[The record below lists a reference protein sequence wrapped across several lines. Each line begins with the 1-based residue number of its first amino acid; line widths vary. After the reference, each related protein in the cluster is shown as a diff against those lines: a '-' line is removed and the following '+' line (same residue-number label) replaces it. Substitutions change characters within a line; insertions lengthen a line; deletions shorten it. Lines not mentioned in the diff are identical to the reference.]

1 MDKRLELQFQGFL
14 TTPPLWFKNDLFN
27 LHQFEF
33 PRAPL
38 LPKETILAGSPS
50 LLTNFVLGKRAESF
64 FELALT
70 HSDRFQVIA
79 QNIQI
84 QREKITLG
92 EIDFLIEDTVKNRQ
106 LHIELVCKFY
116 VYDPSFENE
125 LERWIGPNRKD
136 TLLQKTEKLMQ
147 KQLPLLY
154 KPETE
159 PYLSGL
165 NLQSEKLQQEV
176 CFKANLF
183 IPKNL
188 ENKEFKHINNQCI
201 SGFWIHSEEFTEIDY
216 GRFQF
221 LAPKK
226 QDWSIAPKYGEN
238 WVSYSKI
245 KESIGELILQKKS
258 PLIWIRKNKEEFEH
272 LFVVWW

>member
-14 TTPPLWFKNDLFN
+14 ATPPLWFKNDLFD
-27 LHQFEF
+27 LPQFEF

-38 LPKETILAGSPS
+38 LSKEKILAGSPS

-64 FELALT
+64 FQLALA
-70 HSDRFQVIA
+70 HSERFQVIA

-92 EIDFLIEDTVKNRQ
+92 EIDFLIEDIFKNRQ
-106 LHIELVCKFY
+106 FHIELVCKFY

-136 TLLQKTEKLMQ
+136 SLLQKTEKLKQ
-147 KQLPLLY
+147 KQLPLLH
-154 KPETE
+154 KPETG
-159 PYLSGL
+159 PYLSEL
-165 NLQSEKLQQEV
+165 NLKSEKLQQEV

-183 IPKNL
+183 IPKSL
-188 ENKEFKHINNQCI
+188 KDKEFEHINNQCV
-201 SGFWIHSEEFTEIDY
+201 SGFWIHFKEFTETGY
-216 GRFQF
+216 GKFQF

-226 QDWSIAPKYGEN
+226 QDWLIDPKYGEN
-238 WVSYSKI
+238 WVSFSEI
-245 KESIGELILQKKS
+245 KERIEELLLHKKS
-258 PLIWIRKNKEEFEH
+258 PLIWIRTNKEEFEH

>member
-14 TTPPLWFKNDLFN
+14 ATPPLWFKNDLFN
-27 LHQFEF
+27 LPQFEF
-33 PRAPL
+33 PKVP
-38 LPKETILAGSPS
+38 ILSEEIIKTESPS

-64 FELALT
+64 FELALA
-70 HSDRFQVIA
+70 HSSRFQLIA

-106 LHIELVCKFY
+106 IHIELVCKFY
-116 VYDPSFENE
+116 IYDPSFDHE

-136 TLLQKTEKLMQ
+136 SLLQKTDKLKL
-147 KQLPLLY
+147 KQFPLLY
-154 KPETE
+154 KAATE
-159 PYLSGL
+159 PYLSEL
-165 NLQSEKLQQEV
+165 NLKPEKLQQEV

-188 ENKEFKHINNQCI
+188 ENKKFEHINKECI
-201 SGFWIHSEEFTEIDY
+201 TGFWVHSEEFTQTDY

-221 LAPKK
+221 LAPRK
-226 QDWSIAPKYGEN
+226 QDWSIDPKNGEN
-238 WVSYSKI
+238 WVSYPEI
-245 KESIGELILQKKS
+245 KESIGELSLQKKS
-258 PLIWIRKNKEEFEH
+258 PLIWIKKNKQQFER

>member
-14 TTPPLWFKNDLFN
+14 STPPLWFKNDLFD
-27 LHQFEF
+27 LPQFEF
-33 PRAPL
+33 PQASL
-38 LPKETILAGSPS
+38 LSKETILAGSPS
-50 LLTNFVLGKRAESF
+50 LLTNFVLGKRAETF
-64 FELALT
+64 FDLALT

-84 QREKITLG
+84 QRKKITLG
-92 EIDFLIEDTVKNRQ
+92 EIDFLIEDTIKNRQ
-106 LHIELVCKFY
+106 LHVELVCKFY
-116 VYDPSFENE
+116 IYDPSFEIE

-136 TLLQKTEKLMQ
+136 TLLQKTEKLKQ

-159 PYLSGL
+159 PYLSEL
-165 NLQSEKLQQEV
+165 HLHSDKIQQEV

-188 ENKEFKHINNQCI
+188 KTKEFEHINHQCI
-201 SGFWIHSEEFTEIDY
+201 SGFWLHFEEFIETDY
-216 GRFQF
+216 GNFQF
-221 LAPKK
+221 LTPKK
-226 QDWSIAPKYGEN
+226 QDWSIDPKNGEN
-238 WVSYSKI
+238 WVSYFEI

-258 PLIWIRKNKEEFEH
+258 PLLWIKTNKRQFERA
-272 LFVVWW
+272 FVVWW

>member
-1 MDKRLELQFQGFL
+1 MKKRLELQFQGFL
-14 TTPPLWFKNDLFN
+14 DTPPLWFKNELFN
-27 LHQFEF
+27 LQQFEF
-33 PRAPL
+33 PQASL
-38 LPKETILAGSPS
+38 LSKETILAGSPS
-50 LLTNFVLGKRAESF
+50 LLTNFVLGKRSESF

-70 HSDRFQVIA
+70 HSDGFQVIA

-92 EIDFLIEDTVKNRQ
+92 EIDFLIEDSIGNRQ
-106 LHIELVCKFY
+106 FHVELVCKFY
-116 VYDPSFENE
+116 VYDPSLDRE
-125 LERWIGPNRKD
+125 LDRWIGPNRKD
-136 TLLQKTEKLMQ
+136 SLLQKIEKLKQ

-159 PYLSGL
+159 PYLSEL
-165 NLQSEKLQQEV
+165 NLPSEKLQQEV

-188 ENKEFKHINNQCI
+188 KDKEFEHINNQCI
-201 SGFWIHSEEFTEIDY
+201 LGFWVHFEEFTETDY
-216 GRFQF
+216 GKFQF

-226 QDWSIAPKYGEN
+226 QDWFIDPKNGEN
-238 WVSYSKI
+238 WVSYPEI
-245 KESIGELILQKKS
+245 KESISEFILHKRS
-258 PLIWIRKNKEEFEH
+258 PLIWIRKNKEEFEL

>member
-14 TTPPLWFKNDLFN
+14 ATPPLWFKNDLFD
-27 LHQFEF
+27 LPQFEF

-38 LPKETILAGSPS
+38 LSKETILAGSPS

-64 FELALT
+64 FDLALT

-92 EIDFLIEDTVKNRQ
+92 EIDFLIQDSINIRQ
-106 LHIELVCKFY
+106 LHVELVCKFY

-136 TLLQKTEKLMQ
+136 TLLQKTEKLKQ

-154 KPETE
+154 KPETG
-159 PYLSGL
+159 PYLSEL
-165 NLQSEKLQQEV
+165 NLQSEKIQQEV

-188 ENKEFKHINNQCI
+188 KNKEFEDINHQCI
-201 SGFWIHSEEFTEIDY
+201 SGFWIHSQEFTQTDY
-216 GRFQF
+216 GKFQF

-226 QDWSIAPKYGEN
+226 QDWCIDPKYGEN
-238 WVSYSKI
+238 WVSYSEI
-245 KESIGELILQKKS
+245 KESIGELFLQKKS
-258 PLIWIRKNKEEFEH
+258 PLIWVRKNNEQFER

>member
-14 TTPPLWFKNDLFN
+14 ATPPLWFKNDLFD
-27 LHQFEF
+27 LPQFEF

-38 LPKETILAGSPS
+38 LSKETILAGSPS

-64 FELALT
+64 FDLALT

-92 EIDFLIEDTVKNRQ
+92 EIDFLIEDSINNRQ
-106 LHIELVCKFY
+106 LHVELVCKFY

-136 TLLQKTEKLMQ
+136 TLLQKTEKLKQ

-159 PYLSGL
+159 PYLSEL
-165 NLQSEKLQQEV
+165 NLQSENIQQEV

-188 ENKEFKHINNQCI
+188 KNKEFEHINHQCI
-201 SGFWIHSEEFTEIDY
+201 SGFWIHFKEFTETDY
-216 GRFQF
+216 GRFEF

-226 QDWSIAPKYGEN
+226 QDWSIDPKYGEN
-238 WVSYSKI
+238 WVSYSEI
-245 KESIGELILQKKS
+245 KESIGEIILQKKS
-258 PLIWIRKNKEEFEH
+258 PLLWIRKNRRQFERA
-272 LFVVWW
+272 FIVWW

>member
-1 MDKRLELQFQGFL
+1 MKKRLELQFQGFL
-14 TTPPLWFKNDLFN
+14 DTPPLWFKNELFK
-27 LHQFEF
+27 LQQFEF
-33 PRAPL
+33 PLASL
-38 LPKETILAGSPS
+38 LSKETILAGSPS
-50 LLTNFVLGKRAESF
+50 LLTNFVLGKRSERF

-70 HSDRFQVIA
+70 HSEGFQVIA

-92 EIDFLIEDTVKNRQ
+92 EIDFLIEDSIGNRQ
-106 LHIELVCKFY
+106 LHVELVCKFY
-116 VYDPSFENE
+116 VYDPSFDRE
-125 LERWIGPNRKD
+125 LDRWIGPNRKD
-136 TLLQKTEKLMQ
+136 SLLQKIEKLKQ

-159 PYLSGL
+159 SYLSEL
-165 NLQSEKLQQEV
+165 NLPSEKFQQEV

-188 ENKEFKHINNQCI
+188 KDKEFEHINNQCI
-201 SGFWIHSEEFTEIDY
+201 LGFWVHFEEFTETDY
-216 GRFQF
+216 GKFQF

-226 QDWSIAPKYGEN
+226 QDWFIDPKNGED
-238 WVSYSKI
+238 WVSYTEI
-245 KESIGELILQKKS
+245 KENISEFMLHKRS
-258 PLIWIRKNKEEFEH
+258 PLIWIRKNKEEFEL

>member
-1 MDKRLELQFQGFL
+1 MDKPLELQFQGFL
-14 TTPPLWFKNDLFN
+14 ATPPLWFKNDLFD
-27 LHQFEF
+27 LPQFEF
-33 PRAPL
+33 PQAPL
-38 LPKETILAGSPS
+38 LSKETILAGSPS

-64 FELALT
+64 FDLALT

-92 EIDFLIEDTVKNRQ
+92 EIDFLIEDPIKNRQ
-106 LHIELVCKFY
+106 LHVELVCKFY
-116 VYDPSFENE
+116 IYDPSFENE

-136 TLLQKTEKLMQ
+136 TLLQKTKKLKQ
-147 KQLPLLY
+147 KQLPLLF

-165 NLQSEKLQQEV
+165 NLQSDKIEQEV

-188 ENKEFKHINNQCI
+188 KNKEFEHINNECI
-201 SGFWIHSEEFTEIDY
+201 SGFWLHFEEFTETEY
-216 GRFQF
+216 GRFEF
-221 LAPKK
+221 LVPKK
-226 QDWSIAPKYGEN
+226 QDWSIDPKYGEN
-238 WVSYSKI
+238 WVSYSEI
-245 KESIGELILQKKS
+245 KESIGELFLQKKS
-258 PLIWIRKNKEEFEH
+258 PLIWIRTNRRQFERA
-272 LFVVWW
+272 FIVWW

>member
-14 TTPPLWFKNDLFN
+14 ATPPLWLKNDLFN
-27 LHQFEF
+27 LPQFEF
-33 PRAPL
+33 PQAPL
-38 LPKETILAGSPS
+38 LSKETILAGSPS

-64 FELALT
+64 FDLALK

-92 EIDFLIEDTVKNRQ
+92 EIDFLIEDPIKNRQ
-106 LHIELVCKFY
+106 LHVELVCKFY

-125 LERWIGPNRKD
+125 LERWIGPNRRD
-136 TLLQKTEKLMQ
+136 TLLQKTEKLKQ

-159 PYLSGL
+159 PYLSEL

-188 ENKEFKHINNQCI
+188 KNKEFEHINHQCI
-201 SGFWIHSEEFTEIDY
+201 LGFWLHFEEFTETDY

-226 QDWSIAPKYGEN
+226 QDWSIDPKYGEN
-238 WVSYSKI
+238 WVSYSEI
-245 KESIGELILQKKS
+245 KESIRELFLHKKS
-258 PLIWIRKNKEEFEH
+258 PLIWIKKNKEEFEH

>member
-14 TTPPLWFKNDLFN
+14 ATPPLWFKNDLFN
-27 LHQFEF
+27 LPQFEF

-38 LPKETILAGSPS
+38 LSKETILAGSPS
-50 LLTNFVLGKRAESF
+50 LFTDFVLGKRAERF
-64 FELALT
+64 FDLALT

-84 QREKITLG
+84 QQEKITLG
-92 EIDFLIEDTVKNRQ
+92 EIDFLIDDPKKNRK

-136 TLLQKTEKLMQ
+136 TLLEKTEKLKQ

-165 NLQSEKLQQEV
+165 NLQSEKIQQEV

-183 IPKNL
+183 IPKNFK
-188 ENKEFKHINNQCI
+188 NKEFEHINNECI
-201 SGFWIHSEEFTEIDY
+201 SGFWIHSEEFTETDY

-221 LAPKK
+221 LVPKK
-226 QDWSIAPKYGEN
+226 QDWSIDPKYGEN
-238 WVSYSKI
+238 WVLYSEI
-245 KESIGELILQKKS
+245 KESIRELILQKKS
-258 PLIWIRKNKEEFEH
+258 PLIWIRKNNEQFEH